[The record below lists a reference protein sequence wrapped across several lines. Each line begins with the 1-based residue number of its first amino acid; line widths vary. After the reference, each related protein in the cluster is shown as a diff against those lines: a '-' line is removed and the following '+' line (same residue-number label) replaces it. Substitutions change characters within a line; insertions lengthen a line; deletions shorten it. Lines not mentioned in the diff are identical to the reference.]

1 MGLVKWFINK
11 FSCKSSCMF
20 NPVNEIM
27 DFDKHKLSLESFN
40 LKHKDIIKIHKILN
54 KRQIKNKL
62 NYI

>member
-1 MGLVKWFINK
+1 MNK
-11 FSCKSSCMF
+11 FSCKSSCIF

-54 KRQIKNKL
+54 KREMKNKL